1 MNKEKAC
8 KISYHIVSITLVL
21 LSLFYTLFFARNV
34 SLRTFQAGEDFGRTF
49 VYQFIMM
56 LMLDENAVQI
66 TVTSIPSDMET
77 LLPLNLEELK
87 QVARLWWDLLIS
99 WHNLSD
105 YFATVGNLLAM
116 CLTTLT
122 ILMMVF
128 TLVFIIALV
137 VCSEVD
143 TDIGKKSK
151 ALRCWAKI
159 EDKVICPVYRYVKGY
174 GTFLFKKEVR
184 KSKEVRRRTF
194 LYFVVFLL
202 TWCWALNIITIVL
215 EALAYSF
222 WACWWYTRWG
232 NILVQLAKLAVD
244 LSVIFQTLPT
254 VVLIIIGYLLFNF
267 IRRRIGFKRLDKDE
281 KKNEKFLEDNPGN
294 LLATGRPRVGK
305 TMAITDMGLTEN
317 VRFRKIA
324 QDASWNHRLEF
335 PFFPWRILEKT
346 IEEMR
351 KLPFFK
357 MQLIRDFFAEL
368 QEAFEKSKSYSE
380 KEREN
385 KLGRFQAFGYTSK
398 DFIFGYDHKRYGL
411 EYDNNL
417 KMVSIWESIELYA
430 EEYAIYTSPTPFI
443 ISNYPIRTAIKWKT
457 YGNYPLMKANFFK
470 IKPAELVKMTEW
482 SHIVNHNALRLG
494 VKMDVESDYNG
505 VPHKNYSDNY
515 DCGCIV
521 LSELG
526 KELGN
531 QITNRGKQN
540 QADSKECTPNND
552 LWTMNAK
559 MVSHGLTIDF
569 NCYARILA
577 DEQRAMS
584 VLADFR
590 EIGSEMRIVKKHREK
605 IKMPFFAFGELAYAL
620 ADKYLKKALEYFV
633 SRHGK
638 MTLGEYFII
647 RLYKWIFD
655 KYNRIKNQF
664 GSYQIDVKIKDN
676 STGENDEES
685 TSGKYY
691 VARKKTCAD
700 VYDTGFFGI
709 FYREKFKRSTVG
721 GTEKAPQYTGLQPTI
736 PQMQFTA
743 SRMNRDVIRH
753 FYADVEE
760 EKEQEKNKV

>member
-1 MNKEKAC
+1 MKKEKVC
-8 KISYHIVSITLVL
+8 KISYHSISITLIV
-21 LSLFYTLFFARNV
+21 LSLVYALFFSFNV
-34 SLRTFQAGEDFGRTF
+34 SRRTVQAGEDFGRSIA
-49 VYQFIMM
+49 YYFIMM
-56 LMLDENAVQI
+56 LGLEDVVDI
-66 TVTSIPSDMET
+66 SCTVRLIPEGMET
-77 LLPLNLEELK
+77 LLPLSLEELK
-87 QVARLWWDLLIS
+87 QVARIWWDLFTS

-105 YFATVGNLLAM
+105 YFYTLGNLLSTVLSTVM
-116 CLTTLT
+116 ILTLP
-122 ILMMVF
+122 
-128 TLVFIIALV
+128 LVLV
-137 VCSEVD
+137 LLLAWWIYSEKDADV
-143 TDIGKKSK
+143 GEKSK
-151 ALRCWAKI
+151 PLLIWGKI
-159 EDKVICPVYRYVKGY
+159 EDKVLFKMYQYVKGY
-174 GTFLFKKEVR
+174 GRFLFRKEAR
-184 KSKEVRRRTF
+184 KREF
-194 LYFVVFLL
+194 WYFIAFCAL
-202 TWCWALNIITIVL
+202 WIWNLNIFTIIL
-215 EALAYSF
+215 EVVAWLLYV
-222 WACWWYTRWG
+222 CWHYTRWG
-232 NILVQLAKLAVD
+232 NVFVQLAKLLVD

-254 VVLIIIGYLLFNF
+254 VLLIILGYLIFNA
-267 IRRRIGFKRLDKDE
+267 IRRRIGFKRLEKDE

-305 TMAITDMGLTEN
+305 TMAITDMALTEN

-324 QDASWNHRLEF
+324 QNASWNHRLEF
-335 PFFPWRILEKT
+335 PFFPWRVLEKT

-357 MQLIRDFFAEL
+357 LQTIRDFFAEL
-368 QEAFEKSKSYSE
+368 QEAFEKSKSYSG

-411 EYDNNL
+411 QYDNNL

-443 ISNYPIRTAIKWKT
+443 ISNYPIRTAIKWKS

-470 IKPAELVKMTEW
+470 VKPAELVEMTEW
-482 SHIVNHNALRLG
+482 SHIVNHDALRLG
-494 VKMDVESDYNG
+494 VKMNPHGKYN
-505 VPHKNYSDNY
+505 DNY

-620 ADKYLKKALEYFV
+620 ADKYLKKALEYFA

-638 MTLGEYFII
+638 ITLGEYFVT

-655 KYNRIKNQF
+655 RYNRIKNQF

-753 FYADVEE
+753 FYADDEE
-760 EKEQEKNKV
+760 EKEQEKNKA

>member
-1 MNKEKAC
+1 MKKEKAC
-8 KISYHIVSITLVL
+8 KISYHTISVVLIV
-21 LSLFYTLFFARNV
+21 LSLIFTLFCAQNV
-34 SLRTFQAGEDFGRTF
+34 TRRTLQAGGDFGRSF
-49 VYQFIMM
+49 VYYF
-56 LMLDENAVQI
+56 AVAMRLEDSLNFST
-66 TVTSIPSDMET
+66 TVHEIPAGMET
-77 LLPLNLEELK
+77 LLPLSFEELK
-87 QVARLWWDLLIS
+87 LVARLWWDLFTS

-105 YFATVGNLLAM
+105 YFGTIGNTISGIMTV
-116 CLTTLT
+116 
-122 ILMMVF
+122 IMVLIMPVLF
-128 TLVFIIALV
+128 LFLFAW
-137 VCSEVD
+137 
-143 TDIGKKSK
+143 IGYSMPDNKVGEKSK
-151 ALRCWAKI
+151 PLLLCGKL
-159 EDKVICPVYRYVKGY
+159 EDKILHPIIKYVKGY
-174 GTFLFKKEVR
+174 GSFLF
-184 KSKEVRRRTF
+184 SKETRKKAF
-194 LYFVVFLL
+194 FYFVAFFAIWL
-202 TWCWALNIITIVL
+202 WNLNIITIAL
-215 EALAYSF
+215 EAAAYF
-222 WACWWYTRWG
+222 LWACWWWVRWG
-232 NILVQLAKLAVD
+232 NILVQLAKLLVD

-254 VVLIIIGYLLFNF
+254 VLLIVLGYLLFNF

-281 KKNEKFLEDNPGN
+281 KKNEKFLEENPGN
-294 LLATGRPRVGK
+294 LLATGKPRVGK

-324 QDASWNHRLEF
+324 QSASWNHRLEF
-335 PFFPWRILEKT
+335 PFFPWRVLEKT

-385 KLGRFQAFGYTSK
+385 KLGRFQAFGYASK

-470 IKPAELVKMTEW
+470 IKPAELVEMTEW
-482 SHIVNHNALRLG
+482 SHIVNHDALRLG
-494 VKMDVESDYNG
+494 VKMNPHGKYN
-505 VPHKNYSDNY
+505 DNY

-620 ADKYLKKALEYFV
+620 ADKYLKKALQYFAN
-633 SRHGK
+633 RHGK
-638 MTLGEYFII
+638 ITLGEYFVT

-709 FYREKFKRSTVG
+709 FYREKFKRSMVG

-736 PQMQFTA
+736 PQMHFTA
-743 SRMNRDVIRH
+743 SRMNRDVLRY
-753 FYADVEE
+753 FDVEGE
-760 EKEQEKNKV
+760 EKEQEK

>member
-1 MNKEKAC
+1 MKKEKAC
-8 KISYHIVSITLVL
+8 KISYHTISVVIIV
-21 LSLFYTLFFARNV
+21 LSLIFTLFCAQNV
-34 SLRTFQAGEDFGRTF
+34 TRRTLQAGEDFGRSFAYYF
-49 VYQFIMM
+49 VV
-56 LMLDENAVQI
+56 LVGVDNLVSVDC
-66 TVTSIPSDMET
+66 TVGMIPEGMET
-77 LLPLNLEELK
+77 LLPLSIEELK
-87 QVARLWWDLLIS
+87 LVVRLWWDLFTS

-105 YFATVGNLLAM
+105 FFGTVGNIFSGIM
-116 CLTTLT
+116 TTLMII
-122 ILMMVF
+122 ILP
-128 TLVFIIALV
+128 LSIALLIAWIIY
-137 VCSEVD
+137 SDTD

-151 ALRCWAKI
+151 PLLVWGKF
-159 EDKVICPVYRYVKGY
+159 EDKILHPIIKYVKGY
-174 GTFLFKKEVR
+174 GGFLF
-184 KSKEVRRRTF
+184 SKEKRKKTSEETRKKAF
-194 LYFVVFLL
+194 LYFIGFFAI
-202 TWCWALNIITIVL
+202 WCWNLNLFTIVL
-215 EALAYSF
+215 EAIAYF
-222 WACWWYTRWG
+222 LWACWWPARLG
-232 NILVQLAKLAVD
+232 NIFVQLAKLAVD

-254 VVLIIIGYLLFNF
+254 VLLIILGYLLFNF

-324 QDASWNHRLEF
+324 QNASWNHRLEF
-335 PFFPWRILEKT
+335 PFFPWRVLEKT

-357 MQLIRDFFAEL
+357 LQTIRDFFAEL
-368 QEAFEKSKSYSE
+368 QEAFEKSESYSE

-385 KLGRFQAFGYTSK
+385 KLGRFEVFGYASK

-470 IKPAELVKMTEW
+470 IKPSELVEMTEW
-482 SHIVNHNALRLG
+482 SHIVNHDALRLG
-494 VKMDVESDYNG
+494 VKMNPHGKYN
-505 VPHKNYSDNY
+505 DNY

-620 ADKYLKKALEYFV
+620 ADKYLKKALQYFAN
-633 SRHGK
+633 RHGK
-638 MTLGEYFII
+638 ITLGEYFVT

-743 SRMNRDVIRH
+743 SRMNRDVLRY
-753 FYADVEE
+753 FDVEDE
-760 EKEQEKNKV
+760 EE